1 MSHCCATKA
10 SAARRLTRTPPLR
23 GWAAA
28 RSFRRKSASSSR
40 LAPTPPFSAP
50 STLAA
55 KGETI
60 LCEAITYPGARAI
73 SAQLGLNLIG
83 LPMDHEGIEPD
94 ALADACARLRP
105 KALYLNPTLQNPTT
119 LTVPAGRRSEI
130 AAVAR
135 RYGLPIIEDDA
146 YGFIPP
152 HGPAPFAALAP
163 ELTWHIAGLAKCIG
177 AGMRAAYVVAPD
189 ARRGW
194 PFAAAVRAANV
205 MASPFTVALATRW
218 IEDGTADQILRF
230 IRAEAAARQ
239 ALASEILP
247 PGSFKADPLS
257 FNIWAGLP
265 AGWNSLGLLRPYAL
279 DRNRRRGERRVH
291 GGRRSAGS
299 RARLPGRPDDPRGVA
314 PRARIYGA
322 RSDGIAC
329 SRLRVSLSGASPR
342 APPVLTARGAR
353 APPSGRRHGGP
364 RGPPLV
370 REGRE
375 LPVAR
380 APSPLVGEGRE
391 GGRAMPTRLAP
402 LRLKV
407 AAQTIARSQSPIG
420 AAPRSSHKS
429 SRHGFPRKRR

>member
-1 MSHCCATKA
+1 M
-10 SAARRLTRTPPLR
+10 
-23 GWAAA
+23 
-28 RSFRRKSASSSR
+28 
-40 LAPTPPFSAP
+40 
-50 STLAA
+50 
-55 KGETI
+55 
-60 LCEAITYPGARAI
+60 
-73 SAQLGLNLIG
+73 
-83 LPMDHEGIEPD
+83 
-94 ALADACARLRP
+94 RP

-130 AAVAR
+130 AAIAR

-163 ELTWHIAGLAKCIG
+163 DLTWHIAGLAKCIG
-177 AGMRAAYVVAPD
+177 AGVRAAYVVAPD

-247 PGSFKADPLS
+247 LGSFKADPLS

-265 AGWNSLGLLRPYAL
+265 AGWNSLGLHRPYAL
-279 DRNRRRGERRVH
+279 DRDRGRGERRVH

-322 RSDGIAC
+322 RSDGIPGG
-329 SRLRVSLSGASPR
+329 RLRVSLSGA
-342 APPVLTARGAR
+342 
-353 APPSGRRHGGP
+353 
-364 RGPPLV
+364 
-370 REGRE
+370 
-375 LPVAR
+375 
-380 APSPLVGEGRE
+380 
-391 GGRAMPTRLAP
+391 
-402 LRLKV
+402 
-407 AAQTIARSQSPIG
+407 AAKHMG
-420 AAPRSSHKS
+420 RSS
-429 SRHGFPRKRR
+429 RARP